1 LVYGM
6 EDRKMFKALEEEC
19 EKEVADMLPCRHACL
34 HACRTLFSDLDYPEV
49 LIDMEASSNKDG
61 YCQFAIKRLWELT
74 AMPIF
79 EFNCRNCGYTFEE
92 LLLREQDKVSCPECG
107 SHSVK
112 KIISMFNCMG
122 VQLNKR
128 LKLESE
134 DQMKKGQEWM
144 KRQKLRKDRIKI
156 M

>member
-1 LVYGM
+1 
-6 EDRKMFKALEEEC
+6 
-19 EKEVADMLPCRHACL
+19 
-34 HACRTLFSDLDYPEV
+34 
-49 LIDMEASSNKDG
+49 
-61 YCQFAIKRLWELT
+61 
-74 AMPIF
+74 MPIF